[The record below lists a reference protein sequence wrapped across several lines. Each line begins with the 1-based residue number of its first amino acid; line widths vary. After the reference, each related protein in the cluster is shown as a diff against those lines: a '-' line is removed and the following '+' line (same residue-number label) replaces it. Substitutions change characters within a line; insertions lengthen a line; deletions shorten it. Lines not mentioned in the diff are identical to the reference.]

1 LGSAGGGYFAGYAD
15 KLMRDVNLEWL
26 SGFRHRWR
34 TLLMRRR
41 LDRDL
46 DDELRFHLET
56 RADRHQQAGMNSGE
70 AALEALHSFGNPTF
84 LKEECRDMWS
94 FQRTEILWQDL
105 RYAARTL
112 RKSPGFSIVAILTLA
127 LGIGANTAIFSV
139 VNALLLRPLPYTD
152 AGRLMRLW
160 PTGPKGDRLP
170 YSITSYPNF
179 MDWKESHSFD
189 QVEGY
194 TPRSFNLTGGDQPQR
209 VYGLRSSAGLLPL
222 LGVTPIHGRAFLAEE
237 IQPGKDHVLLLSE
250 GLWQS
255 RFARDPAVLGK
266 IVKLNDENYT
276 VIGIL
281 PGTFRFPPDNPCNL
295 VLPLPPDPN
304 RGHGF
309 INVTGRLKA
318 DVTVAKAQVEM
329 DTIARRLEMQYP
341 KFDKDTGVRVLP
353 LQESFVGSF
362 RAALLIFLSAVGF
375 VLLIACANVANLYLA
390 RTAGRQKEFVVR
402 AAMGAGRFRLIRQL
416 LTESALLGLAGGTA
430 GLLFAY
436 WGVKLMVVLVRTA
449 FSTAAMD
456 SVSLDGPV
464 LGFTLALSLLVGM
477 VAGLAPA
484 LGISRLDLND
494 TLKEGSRGVTGS
506 QRRNRIRSTL
516 VVAEI
521 ALALVLL
528 IGAGLTL
535 KSFMI
540 LERMDAG
547 VHPENVLV
555 MNISMGGRKYAKTQ
569 ARAPFMETVLHRI
582 EQLPGVRAAAVV
594 TDVPLSSDSDA
605 MGISI
610 EGRPDPGP
618 KLKPIVNYNI
628 IGPGYLRTLGI
639 PLLKGRDFSGRDTE
653 AAPTVALINNAM
665 ARKFWPNENPIGARI
680 STDGKNWASIEGVV
694 GDVRQLGLKSEPQPE
709 VYLSYLQDPFAWP
722 YLSLLVQT
730 SLDPMKQV
738 SSIQAVIWSV
748 DKDLPIASVS
758 SMEQIRSGSIAQ
770 PRITALLLAIFAS
783 LALVLAAVGIYG
795 VMAYSVTQRTHEMGL
810 RMALGARITDVLKLV
825 VGHGMILAGCG
836 VVLGLAGAFA
846 LTRVLTKFLWGVRPT
861 DPATF
866 IAVSLLLAS
875 VAVLASYLPARRAAK
890 VDPMVALRYE

>member
-1 LGSAGGGYFAGYAD
+1 
-15 KLMRDVNLEWL
+15 
-26 SGFRHRWR
+26 
-34 TLLMRRR
+34 MRRR

-56 RADRHQQAGMNSGE
+56 RAERHQQAGMSPGDAVQE
-70 AALEALHSFGNPTF
+70 ARHSFGNPTF
-84 LKEECRDMWS
+84 LKEECRDMWT
-94 FQRTEILWQDL
+94 FQRIEILWQDL
-105 RYAARTL
+105 RYAARAL

-139 VNALLLRPLPYTD
+139 VNALLLRPLPYKD

-160 PTGPKGDRLP
+160 PTGPRGDRLP
-170 YSITSYPNF
+170 HAVTSYPDF
-179 MDWKESHSFD
+179 MDWREQSHSFE

-194 TPRSFNLTGGDQPQR
+194 VPRSFNLTGGDEPQR
-209 VYGLRSSAGLLPL
+209 VYGLRSSAGLLTL

-255 RFARDPAVLGK
+255 RFARDPHVLGK

-281 PGTFRFPPDNPCNL
+281 PGAFQFPPDNPSNL

-309 INVTGRLKA
+309 VNVAARLKPGI
-318 DVTVAKAQVEM
+318 TVAKAQVEM
-329 DTIARRLEMQYP
+329 DTVARRLEMQYP
-341 KFDKDTGVRVLP
+341 KYNKETGVRVLP

-436 WGVKLMVVLVRTA
+436 WGVKVMVVLVRTA
-449 FSTAAMD
+449 FSTAAMN

-464 LGFTLALSLLVGM
+464 LGF
-477 VAGLAPA
+477 AGLAPA

-494 TLKEGSRGVTGS
+494 TLKEGSRGVTGN

-540 LERMDAG
+540 LERVDAG

-555 MNISMGGRKYAKTQ
+555 MNISMGGKKYAKTQ

-582 EQLPGVRAAAVV
+582 EQLPGVRSAAVV
-594 TDVPLSSDSDA
+594 TDVPLTDNSDS

-610 EGRPDPGP
+610 EGRPDPPP
-618 KLKPIVNYNI
+618 KQKPSVNYNI
-628 IGPGYLRTLGI
+628 VGPGYLRTLGI
-639 PLLKGRDFSGRDTE
+639 PLLRGRDFSGRDTE
-653 AAPTVALINNAM
+653 ATPTVALINQAM
-665 ARKFWPNENPIGARI
+665 ARKFWPDENPIGARI
-680 STDGKNWASIEGVV
+680 STDKKNWASIEGVI
-694 GDVRQLGLKSEPQPE
+694 GDVRQLGLRSEPRPE

-770 PRITALLLAIFAS
+770 PRMTALLLATFAL

-810 RMALGARITDVLKLV
+810 RMALGASIADVLKLV
-825 VGHGMILAGCG
+825 VGHGMILTGCG
-836 VVLGLAGAFA
+836 VVLGLAGAFT

-866 IAVSLLLAS
+866 IAVSLLLAG

>member
-1 LGSAGGGYFAGYAD
+1 
-15 KLMRDVNLEWL
+15 VNLEWL
-26 SGFRHRWR
+26 SGFHQRWR

-46 DDELRFHLET
+46 EDELRFHLET
-56 RADRHQQAGMNSGE
+56 RAERHQQAGMNRGE
-70 AALEALHSFGNPTF
+70 AAQEARHSFGNPTF
-84 LKEECRDMWS
+84 LKEECRDMWT
-94 FQRTEILWQDL
+94 FQRIETLWQDL

-112 RKSPGFSIVAILTLA
+112 RKSPGFSGVAILTLA

-139 VNALLLRPLPYTD
+139 VNALLLRPLPYKD
-152 AGRLMRLW
+152 AGQLMRFW
-160 PTGPKGDRLP
+160 PTGPKGARLP
-170 YSITSYPNF
+170 YSITSYPDF
-179 MDWKESHSFD
+179 MDWKEQSHSFE

-194 TPRSFNLTGGDQPQR
+194 VARSFNLTGGDQPQR
-209 VYGLRSSAGLLPL
+209 VYGLRSSAGLLTM
-222 LGVTPIHGRAFLAEE
+222 LGITPIHGRAFLADE
-237 IQPGKDHVLLLSE
+237 IQPGKDHVMLLSE

-255 RFARDPAVLGK
+255 RFARDPGVLGK

-281 PGTFRFPPDNPCNL
+281 PGAFKFPPDNPCNL

-309 INVTGRLKA
+309 INVAAHLKTG
-318 DVTVAKAQVEM
+318 VTLAKAQVEM

-341 KFDKDTGVRVLP
+341 KYNKDTGVRVMP

-456 SVSLDGPV
+456 SVSIDGAV

-494 TLKEGSRGVTGS
+494 TLKEGSRGVTGN

-540 LERMDAG
+540 LERVDAG

-555 MNISMGGRKYAKTQ
+555 MNISMGGKKYAKTQ
-569 ARAPFMETVLHRI
+569 VRAPFMETVLGRI
-582 EQLPGVRAAAVV
+582 GQLPGVQSAAVV
-594 TDVPLSSDSDA
+594 TDVPLTDNSDT

-610 EGRPDPGP
+610 QGRPDPPP
-618 KLKPIVNYNI
+618 KQKPIVNYNI

-639 PLLKGRDFSGRDTE
+639 PLLKGRDFSAGDTE
-653 AAPTVALINNAM
+653 AVPTVALINQAM
-665 ARKFWPNENPIGARI
+665 AHKFWPNEDPIGARI

-694 GDVRQLGLKSEPQPE
+694 GDVRQLGLRSEPQPE

-738 SSIQAVIWSV
+738 PSIQAVIWSV

-758 SMEQIRSGSIAQ
+758 SMEEIRSGSIAQ

-810 RMALGARITDVLKLV
+810 RMALGARITDVLRLV
-825 VGHGMILAGCG
+825 VGHGVILAGCG

-866 IAVSLLLAS
+866 IAVSLLLAG

>member
-1 LGSAGGGYFAGYAD
+1 
-15 KLMRDVNLEWL
+15 VNWEWL
-26 SGFRHRWR
+26 AEFRQRWQALIR
-34 TLLMRRR
+34 RRR

-46 DDELRFHLET
+46 NDELRFHLET
-56 RADRHQQAGMNSGE
+56 RAERHQQSGMNPGE
-70 AALEALHSFGNPTF
+70 AAQEARHSFGNPTF
-84 LKEECRDMWS
+84 LKEECRDMWT
-94 FQRTEILWQDL
+94 FQRIESFWQDL
-105 RYAARTL
+105 RYSARAL
-112 RKSPGFSIVAILTLA
+112 RKSPGFSLVAILTLA

-139 VNALLLRPLPYTD
+139 VHALLLRPLPYKD
-152 AGRLMRLW
+152 AGRLVRLW
-160 PTGPKGDRLP
+160 PTNVKTGLLP
-170 YSITSYPNF
+170 YAITSYPGF
-179 MDWKESHSFD
+179 MDWKNQSRSFE

-194 TPRSFNLTGGDQPQR
+194 VPRSFNLTGGDQPQR
-209 VYGLRSSAGLLPL
+209 VYGLRSSAGLLTL
-222 LGVTPIHGRAFLAEE
+222 LGVTPIHGRAFLDEE
-237 IQPGKDHVLLLSE
+237 VEPGKDHVLLLSE
-250 GLWQS
+250 RLWQS
-255 RFARDPAVLGK
+255 RFARDPHVLGK

-281 PGTFRFPPDNPCNL
+281 PAAFQFPPDNPCGL

-309 INVTGRLKA
+309 INVTGRLKSDA
-318 DVTVAKAQVEM
+318 TVAKAQVEM

-341 KFDKDTGVRVLP
+341 KYDKDAGVRVLP

-436 WGVKLMVVLVRTA
+436 WGVKAMVMLVHAAFHTA
-449 FSTAAMD
+449 SVD
-456 SVSLDGPV
+456 SVSIDGAV
-464 LGFTLALSLLVGM
+464 LAFTLALSLLVGM

-484 LGISRLDLND
+484 LGVSRLDLND
-494 TLKEGSRGVTGS
+494 TLKEGSRGVTGN
-506 QRRNRIRSTL
+506 QRRNRIRGAL

-540 LERMDAG
+540 LERVDAG

-555 MNISMGGRKYAKTQ
+555 MNISMGGKKYAKTQ

-582 EQLPGVRAAAVV
+582 EQLPGVQSAAVV
-594 TDVPLSSDSDA
+594 TDVPLTDNSDS

-610 EGRPDPGP
+610 EGRPDPPP
-618 KLKPIVNYNI
+618 KQKQSVNYNI
-628 IGPGYLRTLGI
+628 VGPGYLRTLGI
-639 PLLKGRDFSGRDTE
+639 PLLKGRDFSGGDTG
-653 AAPTVALINNAM
+653 ATPTVALINQAM

-680 STDGKNWASIEGVV
+680 STDKKNWASIEGVV
-694 GDVRQLGLKSEPQPE
+694 GDVRQLGLRSEPQPE

-722 YLSLLVQT
+722 YLSLLVHT

-738 SSIQAVIWSV
+738 PSIQDVIWSV

-758 SMEQIRSGSIAQ
+758 TMEQIRSGSIAQ
-770 PRITALLLAIFAS
+770 PRITALLLVVFAS
-783 LALVLAAVGIYG
+783 LALVLATVGIYG

-825 VGHGMILAGCG
+825 VGHGIILTGCG
-836 VVLGLAGAFA
+836 VLLGLGGAFA
-846 LTRVLTKFLWGVRPT
+846 LTRVLAKFLWGVRPT

-875 VAVLASYLPARRAAK
+875 VAVLASYLPARRATKA
-890 VDPMVALRYE
+890 DPMVALRYE

>member
-1 LGSAGGGYFAGYAD
+1 
-15 KLMRDVNLEWL
+15 
-26 SGFRHRWR
+26 
-34 TLLMRRR
+34 
-41 LDRDL
+41 
-46 DDELRFHLET
+46 
-56 RADRHQQAGMNSGE
+56 
-70 AALEALHSFGNPTF
+70 
-84 LKEECRDMWS
+84 
-94 FQRTEILWQDL
+94 
-105 RYAARTL
+105 
-112 RKSPGFSIVAILTLA
+112 
-127 LGIGANTAIFSV
+127 
-139 VNALLLRPLPYTD
+139 
-152 AGRLMRLW
+152 
-160 PTGPKGDRLP
+160 
-170 YSITSYPNF
+170 
-179 MDWKESHSFD
+179 
-189 QVEGY
+189 
-194 TPRSFNLTGGDQPQR
+194 
-209 VYGLRSSAGLLPL
+209 
-222 LGVTPIHGRAFLAEE
+222 
-237 IQPGKDHVLLLSE
+237 
-250 GLWQS
+250 
-255 RFARDPAVLGK
+255 
-266 IVKLNDENYT
+266 
-276 VIGIL
+276 
-281 PGTFRFPPDNPCNL
+281 
-295 VLPLPPDPN
+295 
-304 RGHGF
+304 
-309 INVTGRLKA
+309 
-318 DVTVAKAQVEM
+318 
-329 DTIARRLEMQYP
+329 
-341 KFDKDTGVRVLP
+341 
-353 LQESFVGSF
+353 
-362 RAALLIFLSAVGF
+362 
-375 VLLIACANVANLYLA
+375 
-390 RTAGRQKEFVVR
+390 
-402 AAMGAGRFRLIRQL
+402 
-416 LTESALLGLAGGTA
+416 
-430 GLLFAY
+430 
-436 WGVKLMVVLVRTA
+436 
-449 FSTAAMD
+449 
-456 SVSLDGPV
+456 
-464 LGFTLALSLLVGM
+464 VGM

-484 LGISRLDLND
+484 RGISRLDLND